1 MLRSALLAVAVVL
14 LAAGPADAYSLGG
27 KKWRSKTITYSAK
40 APQYNEAIAA
50 ATAAWNASGVRVRFR
65 PVKRGRRPDVRI
77 VVGKQASGPSG
88 DAHLGYYRRSRVR
101 LNAFYPAGKDPA
113 FIAQSMRIVV
123 AHELGHVL
131 GLKHTFRPC
140 SIMNYGR
147 DEKCPKPPA
156 PWQQR
161 CRLLEPDDVRG
172 ALKRYGGRAKA
183 YAPEFCDFA
192 GPPTPPEGLAISYDP
207 ATQNFNLAWNNAANP
222 YLFAVQW
229 VVQRDVCATAP
240 TGAGA
245 QTAVGPA
252 TGVNPGA
259 GAKGTYCVAM
269 WTQDRFNRLAG
280 PVTASVTVP

>member
-1 MLRSALLAVAVVL
+1 MLRPVLLAVVVAFF
-14 LAAGPADAYSLGG
+14 AAIPADAASLGG
-27 KKWRSKTITYSAK
+27 KKWKQRTITYHAS

-50 ATAAWNASGVRVRFR
+50 GVAAWNASGVRIRFK
-65 PVKRGRRPDVRI
+65 PVSSRRKADVRI
-77 VVGKQASGPSG
+77 VTGRQRSGPSG

-101 LNAFYPAGKDPA
+101 LNAFDPAGKDPA
-113 FIAQSMRIVV
+113 WLAQSMRIVV

-131 GLKHTFRPC
+131 GLKHTFKPC
-140 SIMNYGR
+140 SVMNYGR

-156 PWQQR
+156 PWQLR

-183 YAPEFCDFA
+183 FAPEFCDFA
-192 GPPTPPEGLAISYDP
+192 GPPAPPEALAIGYDP
-207 ATQNFNLAWNNAANP
+207 AAQAFNLSWSNPANP

-229 VVQRDVCATAP
+229 VVQYGSCAAAP

-259 GAKGTYCVAM
+259 GAKGAYCVSM

-280 PVTASVTVP
+280 PTTAWVNVP